1 MHMSLLRVSAILLT
15 LAGSFIASST
25 RADEAKEL
33 VCDDITVML
42 RKEIAQM
49 KRAYGVYTLR
59 KGNEAASILMV
70 TDYDES
76 ATNDDSGL
84 YMPWV
89 LMERAS
95 PTDPAAYCIS
105 GRGTKVEALMSIEDA
120 PSEARYGMP
129 GSGYP
134 RCSRGGDLL
143 EGIKVRVWANREL
156 GKSFVLYLHN
166 ELGDNFTF
174 LLGEPSP
181 WILLRSRQDTSAEC
195 YYDRGD
201 NAIIRSRGPLPN

>member
-1 MHMSLLRVSAILLT
+1 MCMSWLKIATILLS
-15 LAGSFIASST
+15 LAGSLITSSA
-25 RADEAKEL
+25 RADEKL

-49 KRAYGVYTLR
+49 KRAYQVYTLR
-59 KGNEAASILMV
+59 KGDAAAGILMV
-70 TDYDES
+70 TNYDDS
-76 ATNDDSGL
+76 AANDDSGL
-84 YMPWV
+84 YMPWI

-95 PTDPAAYCIS
+95 PTDPATYCIS
-105 GRGTKVEALMSIEDA
+105 GRGTKVEALMNMEDSK
-120 PSEARYGMP
+120 SEERYGMP
-129 GSGYP
+129 GSTYP

-143 EGIKVRVWANREL
+143 EGLKVRLWANREL

-166 ELGDNFTF
+166 DQGDNFTF

-181 WILLRSRQDTSAEC
+181 WILLRSRRDTSAEC

-201 NAIIRSRGPLPN
+201 NTILRSREPLSN